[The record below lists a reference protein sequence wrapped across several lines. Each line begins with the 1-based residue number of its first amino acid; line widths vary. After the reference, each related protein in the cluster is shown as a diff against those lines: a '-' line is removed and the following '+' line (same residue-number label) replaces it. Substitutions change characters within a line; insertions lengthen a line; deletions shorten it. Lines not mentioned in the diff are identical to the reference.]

1 MEKLLTGN
9 DGKVRA
15 AVIRYHN
22 KAGNLAQTRRPLK
35 KLYPV
40 ELKSKKTEQTEFP
53 IKFIEHAKIE
63 NN

>member
-1 MEKLLTGN
+1 MTEKSEQQLFAITTKPETLPN
-9 DGKVRA
+9 
-15 AVIRYHN
+15 
-22 KAGNLAQTRRPLK
+22 QTRRPLK